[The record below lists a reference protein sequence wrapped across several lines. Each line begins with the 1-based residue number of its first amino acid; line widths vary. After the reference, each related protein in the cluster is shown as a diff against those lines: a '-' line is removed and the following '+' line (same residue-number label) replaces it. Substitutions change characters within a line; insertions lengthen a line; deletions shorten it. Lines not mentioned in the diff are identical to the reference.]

1 MVKHIVLF
9 KFKSF
14 DSAEEKEQKVKF
26 IQSQLLNLKSIIKEI
41 VSIEVD
47 MNGNP
52 KEAFDLALIST
63 HNSWDDLAVYDQH
76 PDHVAVKKIIKEVL
90 DVRSAADFEF

>member
-14 DSAEEKEQKVKF
+14 ESAEEKEQKLKY
-26 IQSQLLNLKSIIKEI
+26 IQSQLLNLKNIIKEI
-41 VSIEVD
+41 ATMEVGL
-47 MNGNP
+47 NGNP
-52 KEAFDLALIST
+52 KEAFDLALVST
-63 HNSWDDLAVYDQH
+63 HKSWEDLAVYDQH

-90 DVRSAADFEF
+90 DTRSAADFEF

>member
-14 DSAEEKEQKVKF
+14 DSAEQKMQKLKY
-26 IQSQLLNLKSIIKEI
+26 IQSELLNLKNIISEI
-41 VSIEVD
+41 DTMEVGL
-47 MNGNP
+47 NGNP

-63 HNSWDDLAVYDQH
+63 HKSWEDLSIYDQH

>member
-9 KFKSF
+9 KMKAF
-14 DSAEEKEQKVKF
+14 DNEDQKTQTLKTLQAE
-26 IQSQLLNLKSIIKEI
+26 LLNLKSIIKEI
-41 VSIEVD
+41 ASLEVGI
-47 MNGNP
+47 NGNP

-63 HNSWDDLAVYDQH
+63 HNSWADLAVYDQQ
-76 PDHVAVKKIIKEVL
+76 PDHVAVKKHIKEFL

>member
-9 KFKSF
+9 KLKSF
-14 DSAEEKEQKVKF
+14 ESAEEKAQKLKF
-26 IQSQLLNLKSIIKEI
+26 IQTELLNLKGLIKEI
-41 VSIEVD
+41 DSMEVGL
-47 MNGNP
+47 NGNE

-63 HNSWDDLAVYDQH
+63 HKSWNDLAVYDQH

-90 DVRSAADFEF
+90 DTRSAADFEY